1 MKYGFATRAI
11 HAGQEPD
18 PLTGAVVVPLYQT
31 STYEQEA
38 VGKHRGYEYS
48 RTQNPTRAAWEKNL
62 AALEEGTAAFAFASG
77 MAAIDAVLRL
87 LPPGSHVLAAEDM
100 YGGTYRLFQQVLA
113 QTGLEFQYVDMTDLD
128 TVRAAVRPDTR
139 MIYAETPTNPTMR
152 LTDIAAVSEIARQ
165 HRLLFVVDN
174 TFMSPYFQRPLTLGA
189 DIVIHSVTK
198 YLGGHSDLV
207 GGAVVVKDSAVA
219 ERLQFL
225 QNAVG
230 AVPSPFD
237 CWLCLRSVKT
247 LAVRMEQH
255 QKNALAI
262 AQLCEEHPAVHIVYY
277 PGLPSHPQHTLAQRQ
292 MTGFGGMLSIDLGSK
307 EKAFAFIERL
317 QIFTLAESLGG
328 VESLVCYPV
337 TMTHASVPES
347 LRRRLGITE
356 GLVRLSCGIED
367 TTDLVADVQQAL
379 DAVA

>member
-11 HAGQEPD
+11 HVGQEPD

-62 AALEEGTAAFAFASG
+62 TALEEGTAAFAFASG

-128 TVRAAVRPDTR
+128 TVRMAVRSDTR

-152 LTDIAAVSEIARQ
+152 LTDIAAVSEIAHQ
-165 HRLLFVVDN
+165 HQLLFVVDN

-207 GGAVVVKDSAVA
+207 GGAVVVKDSAIA
-219 ERLQFL
+219 EQLQFL

-307 EKAFAFIERL
+307 EKAFAFIDRL

-367 TTDLVADVQQAL
+367 TADLVADVQQAL

>member
-87 LPPGSHVLAAEDM
+87 LPPESYVLAAEDM

-128 TVRAAVRPDTR
+128 TVRAAVRSDTR

-207 GGAVVVKDSAVA
+207 GGAVVVKDSAIA
-219 ERLQFL
+219 EQLQFL

-262 AQLCEEHPAVHIVYY
+262 AQLCEEHPAVHTVYY

-292 MTGFGGMLSIDLGSK
+292 MTGFGGMLSIDLGSR
-307 EKAFAFIERL
+307 ERAFAFIDHL

-367 TTDLVADVQQAL
+367 TNDLVADVQQAL
-379 DAVA
+379 DAIA

>member
-207 GGAVVVKDSAVA
+207 GGAVIVKDSAIA

-367 TTDLVADVQQAL
+367 TTDLIADVQQAL

>member
-367 TTDLVADVQQAL
+367 TTDLIADVRQAL